1 MVENPLVPSLR
12 RAPPPAT
19 CTSPSA
25 VSRAGELATP
35 APLSNRDGCRRRRR
49 RSGRVRGRMP
59 PPLNEQL
66 PADSPPPS
74 RPRTPAARRRW
85 PLLRPYSPPPSE
97 LQRRCRSQR
106 QPLAPPLLG
115 THVRAA
121 RRPQAVPDH
130 SACGRPCWPLRA
142 RIQDGK
148 VTVLI

>member
-35 APLSNRDGCRRRRR
+35 APLSNRDGCRRCRR
-49 RSGRVRGRMP
+49 RSGRVRGLTP

-85 PLLRPYSPPPSE
+85 PLLRPYSPPPASSSDGAGASVNRW
-97 LQRRCRSQR
+97 RRLCSGR
-106 QPLAPPLLG
+106 
-115 THVRAA
+115 TCA
-121 RRPQAVPDH
+121 RPGALRPSPTT
-130 SACGRPCWPLRA
+130 LRA
-142 RIQDGK
+142 VDLAGRC
-148 VTVLI
+148 VRRSRTRR